1 MNKLEYHLKSGEK
14 RGGGRCLDER
24 KFRQGSAADGPH
36 KAKHVFTKIGWQF
49 HLQGTVIDASSL
61 FGFEWRCT

>member
-1 MNKLEYHLKSGEK
+1 MNTLEYHLKSGEK

-36 KAKHVFTKIGWQF
+36 KAKYVFTKIGWQF
-49 HLQGTVIDASSL
+49 HLQGTVELS
-61 FGFEWRCT
+61 G